1 VRYSAVWSTALQLQP
16 VLAGRAACVPSP
28 APDLEQ
34 RLARKRA
41 PAAGHLGVVLV
52 QRGLARVRDRAL
64 ARVEL
69 AALGHL
75 AAPVVPG
82 LRRAALAPRRLLLA
96 ELAGSL
102 SYRLG
107 LARGGWLPELPPGTL
122 AKTAEVPPFPA
133 FLHAERLQAL
143 KNTRPS
149 ACGAQQASVRG

>member
-1 VRYSAVWSTALQLQP
+1 VF
-16 VLAGRAACVPSP
+16 AGRAACEPSS

-34 RLARKRA
+34 RLARERA

-82 LRRAALAPRRLLLA
+82 LRGAAFAQRRRLLA

-102 SYRLG
+102 SCRLRLAHG
-107 LARGGWLPELPPGTL
+107 TWPARGSACAAPPPARRAGQLPELPPVTSPWYL
-122 AKTAEVPPFPA
+122 ACAGP
-133 FLHAERLQAL
+133 RLRNAAACS
-143 KNTRPS
+143 PS
-149 ACGAQQASVRG
+149 